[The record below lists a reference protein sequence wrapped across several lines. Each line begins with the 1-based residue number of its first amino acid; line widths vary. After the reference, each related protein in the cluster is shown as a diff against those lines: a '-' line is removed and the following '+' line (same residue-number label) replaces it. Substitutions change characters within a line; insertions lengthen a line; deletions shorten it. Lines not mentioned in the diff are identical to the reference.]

1 MRTAHA
7 VVMALLG
14 LTGAEELTQQV
25 DQQISAEDNQLCE
38 NEFMELDDESLAELD
53 KASYQNHAKIA
64 AENKKILAT
73 EKMCSKWVQTHKRH
87 NVICK
92 WCSKTVKPSTHWK
105 FYKNVWYRW
114 EGGKWHYWGPS
125 RGGYGG
131 AWRWSGGYWHHG
143 GFAYKYVNGHWYRF
157 YNHKW
162 HYYKKM
168 IPINPQRPRT
178 PVTCVHV
185 MQMVKAGI
193 PDSLTAH
200 SVSRCQVGRS
210 IYMYDGRAC
219 KILGGRKVSQK
230 LAKCKSGY
238 AHKWRKVK
246 RCTGGDL
253 YKPMAPRE
261 ILNVR
266 WGRIAGSANDIG
278 FGGGKIWVIGNNIEG
293 GGYGIYRR
301 DGNKWTKIS
310 GSAQRIAVKP
320 DGNAM
325 VTNKQA
331 AIYDYTGKKWNRW
344 PGAAWDIGVSSKG
357 KVWVIGTNR
366 EAGGYGIYRRDG
378 SRWTKIGGSA
388 LKIAVNG
395 KGNAWVVNKYSNIY
409 EYDGKRWHHRPG
421 KATDVGAYDNAVMVV
436 GTDNRYYRYNHM

>member
-92 WCSKTVKPSTHWK
+92 CCSKTVKPSTHWK

-278 FGGGKIWVIGNNIEG
+278 FGGGKIWVIGNNREG

-301 DGNKWTKIS
+301 DGSRWTKIA
-310 GSAQRIAVKP
+310 GSATRIAVKP

-331 AIYDYTGKKWNRW
+331 GIYDYTGKKMEQMAR
-344 PGAAWDIGVSSKG
+344 SCL
-357 KVWVIGTNR
+357 
-366 EAGGYGIYRRDG
+366 GYRCFIQGQGLGHRNQQRGWRIRH
-378 SRWTKIGGSA
+378 
-388 LKIAVNG
+388 LQ
-395 KGNAWVVNKYSNIY
+395 
-409 EYDGKRWHHRPG
+409 KRWQQMDQDRRICSQDCRQRQRQCLGCQQVQQHLRVRRKEMASQTRQGHRCRCLRQRCHG
-421 KATDVGAYDNAVMVV
+421 HWN
-436 GTDNRYYRYNHM
+436 